1 MNIEYKTKNYNEKC
15 GALIYSVNVVCKDD
29 GVHFPLFSYNGY
41 MLLKESD
48 VDKSEDELRD
58 MVIEDLK
65 ENYKKFNRIT
75 LDEQLEDPAFEHIS
89 ISIKKEIFY
98 EKYIF
103 ITK

>member
-1 MNIEYKTKNYNEKC
+1 MNIEYKTNNYNKRC
-15 GALIYSVNVVCKDD
+15 GALIYSVDVVCKDD
-29 GVHFPLFSYNGY
+29 GVHFPRFSYNGY

-48 VDKSEDELRD
+48 FDKSEDELRD

-98 EKYIF
+98 EKHIF